1 MNDRPDLTPPDAP
14 LVERVRKLLAKAEAT
29 GNAHEA
35 EVFSRKAA
43 ELIARHRIDPDH
55 LAAGPRSGD
64 LAVRRIP
71 LGRGAYV
78 RARLSL
84 LMAVAGANDV
94 RIVFESGPVG
104 TTALAAGFVEDLD
117 LVEMLYTSLHQQASG
132 EMAAIRRSTG
142 AATTRY
148 RRSFLFGFAQRVGQ
162 LLLDAADTADS
173 ESAATADGA
182 RTAIARRERSA
193 VVDDFADRS
202 FGRVHRARPARAALA
217 GAWAAGS
224 AAADGA
230 DVGRRRIPGR
240 RALGSG

>member
-1 MNDRPDLTPPDAP
+1 MDHHATPTPPDAT

-35 EVFSRKAA
+35 EVFARKAA
-43 ELIARHRIDPDH
+43 ELIARHRIDPYH
-55 LAAGPRSGD
+55 LAAGPRSGE

-84 LMAVAGANDV
+84 LMAVASANDV
-94 RIVFESGPVG
+94 RVVFEAGPAG

-117 LVEMLYTSLHQQASG
+117 LVEMLYTSLHQQASS
-132 EMAAIRRSTG
+132 EMAGIRRSTG

-148 RRSFLFGFAQRVGQ
+148 RRSFLFGFAERIGQ
-162 LLLDAADTADS
+162 LLAEAADTADA
-173 ESAATADGA
+173 ETAATSDRD
-182 RTAIARRERSA
+182 RTALARRERTA
-193 VVDDFADRS
+193 VVDDFTDRS
-202 FGRVHRARPARAALA
+202 FGRVQRARPARAAQP

-230 DVGRRRIPGR
+230 DVGRGRIPGR